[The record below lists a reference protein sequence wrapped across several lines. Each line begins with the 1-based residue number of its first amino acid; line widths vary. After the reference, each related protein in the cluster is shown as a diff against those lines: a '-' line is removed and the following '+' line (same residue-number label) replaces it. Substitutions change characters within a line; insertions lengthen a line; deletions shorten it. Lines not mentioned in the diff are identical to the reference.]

1 MQFYITKK
9 VASSFLND
17 MLFKWFPP
25 EWEKETRKKQIHCVF
40 VSEPAGASRL
50 KWPAKCCNYFEKDA
64 MFTPSHASEWE

>member
-25 EWEKETRKKQIHCVF
+25 EWEKETRKTNSLSLFLSPQAHHAF
-40 VSEPAGASRL
+40 

-64 MFTPSHASEWE
+64 MFTPSHTSEWE